1 MKNIIIMGPPG
12 AGKGTQAKR
21 IIDLYHIPHI
31 STGDMFRE
39 EIKSGS
45 TLGKL
50 AKSYIDD
57 GHLVP
62 DEVTIKVVKE
72 RLSKDD
78 CKNGYLL
85 DGYPRTL
92 PQAEALK
99 VISAEI
105 NRPVNCVINVNAN
118 NEILIERISGR
129 LVCPSCG
136 TSYHI
141 KTLKPARVGVCDR
154 CNTKLVQRP
163 DDNVQSLTVRLDH
176 YEKQTKPL
184 IEYYEGLGLLKD
196 IDGLKDP
203 DILIKDVEK
212 ILEKVN

>member
-21 IIDLYHIPHI
+21 IIDAYNIPHI

-45 TLGKL
+45 ALGKL
-50 AKSYIDD
+50 AKSFIDA

-85 DGYPRTL
+85 DGYPRTI
-92 PQAEALK
+92 PQAEALE
-99 VISAEI
+99 VISKEI
-105 NRPVNCVINVNAN
+105 GRPVNCVINMLAS
-118 NEILIERISGR
+118 NEVLIDRISGR
-129 LVCPSCG
+129 LVCPNCG

-141 KTLKPARVGVCDR
+141 RTLKPKKNGFCDR
-154 CNTKLVQRP
+154 CDNKLTQRP
-163 DDNVQSLTVRLDH
+163 DDNVQSLTVRLEH

-184 IEYYEGLGLLKD
+184 VEFYSKKKLLTD
-196 IDGLKDP
+196 IDGLIAP
-203 DILIKDVEK
+203 DTLFEDVKRILD
-212 ILEKVN
+212 KVN